1 MRKFLRL
8 SIPPFIAMLLAAAVA
23 VVPPTG
29 NAAAASTIYYNGA
42 GSAPRISVVGDSTIA
57 ALRWTGQFE
66 PLKRFNYVYDAE
78 SCRRILYPSCR
89 GREGY
94 APDTVVQTM
103 RRLSGQLGSVFVIM
117 GGYDDSSFGFGSGVD
132 AVMAEASRQGIP
144 TVLWLSLRASDVSYV
159 GPGSISNSSTFRA
172 NNRTLYSKA
181 IQYGPRLQ
189 IADWAT
195 YSANHPEWF
204 YSDGIHFR
212 PSGANVV
219 AQYIADQSARVLAGQ
234 IVTPAAGRARPGAPR
249 NLTAAVGQGVGSGNV
264 RLTWTQ
270 PSATGGVPIT
280 DYVVQRS
287 YNGGATWVSLSDG
300 LGTHRSF
307 VVTGHT
313 NGNTYLFRVAAAQLG
328 RMGSGEQRRV
338 GDAEA
343 DPPVRTA
350 VAAGDGRFRP
360 GAAELVPAE
369 LERWPADHRLR
380 RPALVERRRDV
391 GVVERRPQ
399 HEPVVHR
406 HRPHQRRHLSLPG
419 RGTELARMGPG
430 EQRRRGDPAGEL
442 GRVDDHRVHH
452 VLDLDHHHHDDD
464 DDDDRAVHVVRPTTI
479 APTTTTITTVPDTTV
494 APESVVIGDLVWL
507 DVDGDGLQDEDE
519 PGAPGIVVV
528 LRDPTGVEVA
538 RVVTDQFGAYEFTGL
553 APGSFLLEVELP
565 DGSGITQPDEG
576 PDDEVDSDLVAVD
589 DEDGTARTEVFT
601 VPADHADAFDLGL
614 IAVADPPQDTSTTTP
629 DTTSPQTTA
638 PETTPPETTAP
649 VTVEPTAPPTTSTT
663 VPATTTPPTTAPSP
677 PTTTTSPS
685 TTVAG

>member
-1 MRKFLRL
+1 VRKFLRL
-8 SIPPFIAMLLAAAVA
+8 GIPPLTAVLLAAAVA
-23 VVPPTG
+23 VVPPAG
-29 NAAAASTIYYNGA
+29 NAAAATTIYYNGA

-57 ALRWTGQFE
+57 ALRWTGQFQ
-66 PLKRFNYVYDAE
+66 PLRRFNYVYDAE

-117 GGYDDSSFGFGSGVD
+117 GGYDDSSFGFGNGVD

-189 IADWAT
+189 IADWAS
-195 YSANHPEWF
+195 YAANHPEWF

-212 PSGANVV
+212 PAGANV
-219 AQYIADQSARVLAGQ
+219 AATYIADQAARVIAGQ
-234 IVTPAAGRARPGAPR
+234 IVTPAAGRARPSAPR

-270 PSATGGVPIT
+270 PSLTGGVPIT

-287 YNGGATWVSLSDG
+287 WNGGATWVSLSDG
-300 LGTHRSF
+300 AGTHRSF

-313 NGNTYLFRVAAAQLG
+313 NGNTYLFRVAARNSVGWGPVSNVVSATPRPTLPSAP
-328 RMGSGEQRRV
+328 RLLRATAGSGRVQLNWYVPSSSGGLPITDYVVQRSWNGGATWVSLSDGLNTNRWFTV
-338 GDAEA
+338 TGLTNGNTYHF
-343 DPPVRTA
+343 R
-350 VAAGDGRFRP
+350 VAARNSLGWGP
-360 GAAELVPAE
+360 VSNAAAATPLA
-369 LERWPADHRLR
+369 
-380 RPALVERRRDV
+380 
-391 GVVERRPQ
+391 
-399 HEPVVHR
+399 
-406 HRPHQRRHLSLPG
+406 SLAASTSL
-419 RGTELARMGPG
+419 TEASSATTTTTTSTTTTTTTTPTTVAPTTLPST
-430 EQRRRGDPAGEL
+430 
-442 GRVDDHRVHH
+442 
-452 VLDLDHHHHDDD
+452 
-464 DDDDRAVHVVRPTTI
+464 TTI
-479 APTTTTITTVPDTTV
+479 ATVPDTTI

-565 DGSGITQPDEG
+565 DDTGFTQPDEG
-576 PDDEVDSDLVAVD
+576 PDDEVDSDLAAVD

-614 IAVADPPQDTSTTTP
+614 IAAAEPPAEEPS
-629 DTTSPQTTA
+629 TTA
-638 PETTPPETTAP
+638 PETTTPDTSTPETTTPETTAP

-663 VPATTTPPTTAPSP
+663 VPATTTPPTTAPP
-677 PTTTTSPS
+677 PSTTTTSPS
-685 TTVAG
+685 TTIAG